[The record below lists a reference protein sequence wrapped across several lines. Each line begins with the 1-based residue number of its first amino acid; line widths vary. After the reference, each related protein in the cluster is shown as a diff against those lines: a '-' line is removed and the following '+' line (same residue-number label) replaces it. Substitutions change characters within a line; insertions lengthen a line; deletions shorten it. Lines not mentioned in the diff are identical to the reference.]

1 MKDTIKQVNL
11 ASRAIQ
17 TLVFLY
23 LSLSNVRCVSKHFR
37 IVSKVID
44 SFQNDFLWK
53 QDNPVIILVYLT
65 LICIALEAGK
75 VEVTLSYF
83 SAYFRTFSPY
93 RAVRYYILPTVIV

>member
-53 QDNPVIILVYLT
+53 QDKSIILVYLT
-65 LICIALEAGK
+65 LICIALEAGE